1 MQGLLKILVIIR
13 PVSTKPPKDCPVCGE
28 KLDKAGACVH
38 GHIFIWGGTVEE
50 LKKGFKSDH
59 RKERK

>member
-1 MQGLLKILVIIR
+1 M
-13 PVSTKPPKDCPVCGE
+13 STKPPKDCPVCGE
-28 KLDKAGACVH
+28 KLDKSGACVN
-38 GHIFIWGGTVEE
+38 GHIYIWGGTVGE